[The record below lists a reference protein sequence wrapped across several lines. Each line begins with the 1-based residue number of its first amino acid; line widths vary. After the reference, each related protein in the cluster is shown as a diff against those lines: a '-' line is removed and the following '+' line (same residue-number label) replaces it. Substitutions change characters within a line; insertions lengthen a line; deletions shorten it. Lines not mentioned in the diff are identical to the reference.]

1 MEKRKNMSLDDVN
14 ESINQELTN
23 NKSKGKINS
32 QKNDEK
38 QKRLNNFDLAVT
50 KLAEND
56 FNTTLKQSSLFSDI
70 LNKVDLMDSRL
81 VKQDE
86 KITKIREKI
95 KCSVTFL
102 VDHHEK
108 KENFEPGNESSG
120 YGSN

>member
-81 VKQDE
+81 VKQ
-86 KITKIREKI
+86 
-95 KCSVTFL
+95 
-102 VDHHEK
+102 
-108 KENFEPGNESSG
+108 G
-120 YGSN
+120 

>member
-32 QKNDEK
+32 QKNDEI
-38 QKRLNNFDLAVT
+38 QKRLNNFDKNKHKAVT

-70 LNKVDLMDSRL
+70 LNKVDLMESRL
-81 VKQDE
+81 RSNK
-86 KITKIREKI
+86 TKK
-95 KCSVTFL
+95 
-102 VDHHEK
+102 
-108 KENFEPGNESSG
+108 
-120 YGSN
+120 